1 MHGEADTRF
10 DAIVIGSGI
19 GGLACACALTRSG
32 YRVLVLERHFVAG
45 GLTQTFSRH
54 GFTWDVGIHYLG
66 MGPGGQPRAVLD
78 WLSGGQIEMASV
90 GLVYDTLHFPGG
102 FEIQFPRP
110 ESALR
115 LELQE
120 HFPGSEADI
129 DRFFS
134 AIGEAARTGG
144 TLFALRAMPA
154 LLAKFYGL
162 LHKSDI
168 RKWWGR
174 TTAEVLQEMVT
185 DPKLRSVLAAQWGDY
200 GTPPGQ
206 SSFGVHAGL
215 MRHYFHGAYYP
226 IGTAKVFA
234 DKLTPVI
241 EGGGGEVRLNAQVV
255 ELLLDGGT
263 VSGVRLAD
271 GTRLHAPRVFSDAGA
286 RNTVSSLLPPN
297 LRDSEWAREI
307 LSFAPS
313 PCHVALY
320 LGLQGDIRTLGAS
333 GSNHWIFDTWDV
345 DGRLLWQDPLAQPMP
360 PVVFVSFPS
369 LKDPH
374 HEAGDKSRHTAEVV
388 TLTNWNTFST
398 WQESTL
404 AHRPEEYVAFKQVLA
419 QGLLAKFRTHFPA
432 LASTVVCRELSTPL
446 STVAFIGAPQGAVYG
461 LETSPRR
468 FLSDSLRPATPIP
481 GLFLTGQDVVS
492 PGITGAMMGGLL
504 AAAAIEPRVL
514 KQIA

>member
-1 MHGEADTRF
+1 MNREADTRF
-10 DAIVIGSGI
+10 EAIVIGSGI

-32 YRVLVLERHFVAG
+32 YKVLVLERHFVAG
-45 GLTQTFSRH
+45 GLTQTFSRN
-54 GFTWDVGIHYLG
+54 GFTWDVGVHYLG

-78 WLSGGQIEMASV
+78 WLSGGQIEMASM

-102 FEIQFPRP
+102 FEIQFARP

-115 LELQE
+115 RELHE
-120 HFPGSEADI
+120 HFPGSEAEI
-129 DRFFS
+129 DAFFS
-134 AIGEAARTGG
+134 AITEATRTAGS
-144 TLFALRAMPA
+144 LFALRAMPA

-168 RKWWGR
+168 NKWWGR
-174 TTAEVLQEMVT
+174 TTADVLQEMVT

-206 SSFGVHAGL
+206 SSFGMHAGL

-226 IGTAKVFA
+226 VGTAKVFA
-234 DKLTPVI
+234 DKLIPVI
-241 EGGGGEVRLNAQVV
+241 EGGGGEVRLNAQVM
-255 ELLLDGGT
+255 ELLVDGGT
-263 VSGVRLAD
+263 VTGVRLAD

-286 RNTVSSLLPPN
+286 RNTVGSLLPSN

-313 PCHVALY
+313 PCYVALY
-320 LGLQGDIRTLGAS
+320 LGLEGDVRTYGANS
-333 GSNHWIFDTWDV
+333 SNHWIFATWDV
-345 DGRLLWQDPLAQPMP
+345 DERLLWEDPLAQPTP

-374 HEAGDKSRHTAEVV
+374 HDPGDRFRHTAEVV
-388 TLTNWNTFST
+388 ALTDWKTFSA

-404 AHRPEEYVAFKQVLA
+404 AHRPEDYVAFKEVLA

-432 LASTVVCRELSTPL
+432 LTPLIVCRELSTPL
-446 STVAFIGAPQGAVYG
+446 STVAFTSAPHGAIYG

-468 FLSDSLRPATPIP
+468 FLSESLRVATPIP

-504 AAAAIEPRVL
+504 AAAAVEPKVF
-514 KQIA
+514 KHIA